1 MDNNTEMTTSKKYE
15 IMRGEILDYIKKIGF
30 TPINIQCGNGYFIFD
45 MGENSVV
52 NFWIKEL
59 KGWKFGIWFY
69 SPKPDEDGKKRPD
82 YCQFFAQRELFIDK
96 FKPAASNY
104 CEEIKVYEEN
114 NKFFDKFSTLYVI
127 KNMLYEMKYHPF
139 ISFYKGVAYNDYIDR
154 KSLIWFYIKEN
165 WNVRFY
171 DCKEKFNR
179 WKDCTITRIY
189 LNHVK
194 KVLEKKPNVGTVK
207 VIDGEDEDWSSYPRY
222 HIDVYFNKDSTELE
236 EAEIQEKYFNN
247 SFYTKVVSKECY
259 FYFFNP
265 NNMNEDGR
273 MYRYTYSK
281 KEIEEIKKGI

>member
-59 KGWKFGIWFY
+59 KGWKFGIWFHT
-69 SPKPDEDGKKRPD
+69 SKPDENGKKEPD
-82 YCQFFAQRELFIDK
+82 SCQFFAQRELFIDK

-104 CEEIKVYEEN
+104 CEEIKAYEEN

-165 WNVRFY
+165 WDVKFY
-171 DCKEKFNR
+171 DIKKKAVR
-179 WKDCTITRIY
+179 WKDCAITRVY
-189 LNHVK
+189 LNYAK
-194 KVLEKKPNVGTVK
+194 KNIEKNSFVETVK
-207 VIDGEDEDWSSYPRY
+207 VFDGEEEGWYSYPRY
-222 HIDVYFNKDSTELE
+222 SINVYFNKDSNELE

-247 SFYTKVVSKECY
+247 KFFNKVVSKECY
-259 FYFFNP
+259 FNFFNP
-265 NNMNEDGR
+265 NHMDEMGN
-273 MYRYTYSK
+273 MYRYTYS
-281 KEIEEIKKGI
+281 EEKN

>member
-15 IMRGEILDYIKKIGF
+15 IMRGEIFDYIKKIGF

-69 SPKPDEDGKKRPD
+69 SPKPDEDGEKRPD

-104 CEEIKVYEEN
+104 CEEIKAYEEN

-127 KNMLYEMKYHPF
+127 KNLLYEMKYHPF

-154 KSLIWFYIKEN
+154 KSLVWFYIKEN
-165 WNVRFY
+165 WDVKFY
-171 DCKEKFNR
+171 KTENKFNR
-179 WKDCTITRIY
+179 WEDCAITKVY
-189 LNHVK
+189 LNYAK
-194 KVLEKKPNVGTVK
+194 KNIEKNSFVEAVK
-207 VIDGEDEDWSSYPRY
+207 VFDGENGNWYSYPRY
-222 HIDVYFNKDSTELE
+222 NINVYFNKDSNELE

-247 SFYTKVVSKECY
+247 KFFNKVVSKECY
-259 FYFFNP
+259 FNFFNP
-265 NNMNEDGR
+265 NHMDEMGNMC
-273 MYRYTYSK
+273 RYVYT
-281 KEIEEIKKGI
+281 EEKN

>member
-30 TPINIQCGNGYFIFD
+30 TPINIQYGNGYFIFD

-69 SPKPDEDGKKRPD
+69 SPKDDNGEDKPN

-104 CEEIKVYEEN
+104 CEEIKAYGKD
-114 NKFFDKFSTLYVI
+114 NKFFDNFALIDI
-127 KNMLYEMKYHPF
+127 KRMLYEMKYHPF
-139 ISFYKGVAYNDYIDR
+139 IAFYKDVSYSNYIDR
-154 KSLIWFYIKEN
+154 KNLIWFYIKEN
-165 WNVRFY
+165 WDAKFY
-171 DCKEKFNR
+171 DIKKNAVR
-179 WKDCTITRIY
+179 WKDCIITRVY

-194 KVLEKKPNVGTVK
+194 KVLEKKSNVETVK
-207 VIDGEDEDWSSYPRY
+207 VFDGENGNWRCYPRY
-222 HIDVYFNKDSTELE
+222 NINVYFNKDSNELE

-247 SFYTKVVSKECY
+247 KFFNKVVSKECY
-259 FYFFNP
+259 FNFFNP
-265 NNMNEDGR
+265 NHMDEMGNMC
-273 MYRYTYSK
+273 RYVYTEGK
-281 KEIEEIKKGI
+281 N

>member
-69 SPKPDEDGKKRPD
+69 SPKDDNGEDKPN

-104 CEEIKVYEEN
+104 CEEIKAYGKD
-114 NKFFDKFSTLYVI
+114 NKFFDNFALIDI
-127 KNMLYEMKYHPF
+127 KSMLYEMKYHPF
-139 ISFYKGVAYNDYIDR
+139 ISFYKEVAYSNYIDR
-154 KSLIWFYIKEN
+154 KNLIWFYIKEN
-165 WNVRFY
+165 WDAKFY
-171 DCKEKFNR
+171 DIKKNAVR
-179 WKDCTITRIY
+179 WKDCIITRVY

-194 KVLEKKPNVGTVK
+194 KVLEKKSNVETVK
-207 VIDGEDEDWSSYPRY
+207 VIDGENGNWRCYPRY
-222 HIDVYFNKDSTELE
+222 NINVYFNKDSNELE

-247 SFYTKVVSKECY
+247 KFFNKVVSKECY
-259 FYFFNP
+259 FNFFNP
-265 NNMNEDGR
+265 NHIDEMGNMR
-273 MYRYTYSK
+273 RYTYSEK
-281 KEIEEIKKGI
+281 

>member
-104 CEEIKVYEEN
+104 CEEIKAYEEN

-165 WNVRFY
+165 WDVKFY
-171 DCKEKFNR
+171 KTENKFNR
-179 WKDCTITRIY
+179 WKDCAITKVY
-189 LNHVK
+189 LNYAK
-194 KVLEKKPNVGTVK
+194 KNIEKNSFVEAVK
-207 VIDGEDEDWSSYPRY
+207 VFDGENGNWYSYPRY
-222 HIDVYFNKDSTELE
+222 NINVYFNKDSNELE

-247 SFYTKVVSKECY
+247 KFFNKVVSKECY
-259 FYFFNP
+259 FNFFNP
-265 NNMNEDGR
+265 NHMDEMGNMHG
-273 MYRYTYSK
+273 YIYT
-281 KEIEEIKKGI
+281 KEKN

>member
-30 TPINIQCGNGYFIFD
+30 TPINVQCGNGYFIFD

-59 KGWKFGIWFY
+59 KGWKFGIWFHT
-69 SPKPDEDGKKRPD
+69 SKPDENGKKEPD
-82 YCQFFAQRELFIDK
+82 SCQFFAQRELFIDK

-104 CEEIKVYEEN
+104 CEEIKAYEEN

-165 WNVRFY
+165 WDVKFY
-171 DCKEKFNR
+171 KTENKFNR
-179 WKDCTITRIY
+179 WKDCAITKVY
-189 LNHVK
+189 LNYAK
-194 KVLEKKPNVGTVK
+194 KNIEKNSFVEAVK
-207 VIDGEDEDWSSYPRY
+207 VFDGENGNWYSYPRY
-222 HIDVYFNKDSTELE
+222 NINVYFNKDSNELE

-247 SFYTKVVSKECY
+247 KFFNKVVSKECY
-259 FYFFNP
+259 FNFFNP
-265 NNMNEDGR
+265 NHMDEMGN
-273 MYRYTYSK
+273 MYRYTYS
-281 KEIEEIKKGI
+281 EEKN

>member
-1 MDNNTEMTTSKKYE
+1 MESNIEMATAKKYE
-15 IMRGEILDYIKKIGF
+15 IMRGEILDYIRKIGF

-69 SPKPDEDGKKRPD
+69 SPKPDEDGKKKRD

-104 CEEIKVYEEN
+104 CEKIEAYEED

-165 WNVRFY
+165 WDVRFY
-171 DCKEKFNR
+171 DCKENFNR

>member
-104 CEEIKVYEEN
+104 CEEIKAYEEN
-114 NKFFDKFSTLYVI
+114 NKFFDKFSILYVI

-154 KSLIWFYIKEN
+154 KSLVWFYIKEN
-165 WNVRFY
+165 WDVKFY
-171 DCKEKFNR
+171 KTENKFNR
-179 WKDCTITRIY
+179 WKDCAITKVY
-189 LNHVK
+189 LNYAK
-194 KVLEKKPNVGTVK
+194 KNIEKNSFVEAVK
-207 VIDGEDEDWSSYPRY
+207 VFDGENGNWYSYPRY
-222 HIDVYFNKDSTELE
+222 NINVYFNKDSNELK

-247 SFYTKVVSKECY
+247 KFFNKVVSKECY
-259 FYFFNP
+259 FNFFNP
-265 NNMNEDGR
+265 NHMDEMGNMC
-273 MYRYTYSK
+273 RYTYSEK
-281 KEIEEIKKGI
+281 